1 MIVVM
6 TTEYMNDKTLYIL
19 GELWISAWNA
29 SVQHSALYKADALKN
44 QRDDIDV
51 FKRKVIYYI
60 KDKLIPQY
68 KEKSSEQRHL
78 QNISNLIAYANNVD
92 TGVLGENGYK
102 YGIAQKLLN
111 LALKYYWCL
120 GEIEE
125 PPHCPVDKIIIDQT
139 IYRGRNWTQI
149 LLEKEYLEIIAA
161 IKTLSKQDNCSISEW
176 ELNKYA
182 RRSHNNWLDD
192 DRG

>member
-1 MIVVM
+1 
-6 TTEYMNDKTLYIL
+6 MNNKTIYIL

-29 SVQHSALYKADALKN
+29 SVQHSALYKEGAWKN
-44 QRDDIDV
+44 QREEIDV
-51 FKRKVIYYI
+51 FKRKVVDYI
-60 KDKLIPQY
+60 KDNLIPQY
-68 KEKSSEQRHL
+68 KEKISEMRHL
-78 QNISNLIAYANNVD
+78 ENIRNLIEYANKVD

-102 YGIAQKLLN
+102 YGVAQKLLN

-139 IYRGRNWTQI
+139 RYRGRNWTQI
-149 LLEKEYLEIIAA
+149 VEEKEYSEIISA
-161 IKTLSKQDNCSISEW
+161 IKALAEQDSCSISQW

-182 RRSHNNWLDD
+182 RRQP
-192 DRG
+192 